1 MIDDKFFNELLAWL
15 PWIYGFMA
23 WSVLVRII
31 TDVILPKFP
40 KLDKFLDKIIE
51 KL

>member
-23 WSVLVRII
+23 LLVFGGFLVE
-31 TDVILPKFP
+31 VILPKFP
-40 KLDKFLDKIIE
+40 KLEKFIDKLIE
-51 KL
+51 ML